1 MCGIA
6 GFVSFAGGG
15 GGEAVLARMNDALGH
30 RGPDGAGTFLE
41 EDGTVGLAH
50 RRLAII
56 DLSETGAQPMR
67 SDGRLVIV
75 FNGEIFN
82 FAEIR
87 AGLEERGHRF
97 RGGSD
102 TEVILAAYREWGAGC
117 VRRFV
122 GMFAFALW
130 DREARTLFLA
140 RDRLGIKPLFI
151 YRKGDL
157 LLFAS
162 ELKALFRHP
171 RFSAEIDAKAL
182 QYYLQFQYVPAP
194 LCILRDCRKLLPGHA
209 ATLSAAGGWREEP
222 YWEAAPF
229 FREPPALHSEE
240 EAADA
245 LDALVRSSVRYRMI
259 SDVPLGA
266 FLSGG
271 IDSSLVVAMMQSL
284 SSRRVKTFSI
294 RFREEGF
301 DEGEHAR
308 RVAAHLGTD
317 HHEKFCSREDALP
330 LIRRLPDFYDE
341 PFADSSAIPTM
352 MVSEFCRNSVTVS
365 LSGDGG
371 DELFCGYPRY
381 AWLRLAER
389 FRWLPAPVRRAL
401 SRPLQRLPF
410 RSARRAGTVFQYDRL
425 EDVYAPMV
433 HIFQKVRLPR
443 ILPHL
448 QDDADLAYYRAFHD
462 HADLPAEKRAML
474 CDLLTYLPDDIL
486 TKVDRASMSVGLEA
500 RVPLLDHR
508 IVEFAARL
516 PLRWTFRGSEQKRL
530 LKKVLYR
537 YVPRDI
543 IDRPKMGFGVPLEK
557 WFREE
562 WKAILEEYLRPERIR
577 RERFFL
583 AEGVR
588 ELVGEH
594 LSGRRNHFHRLWALV
609 MFGMWRERYVPDAVG
624 EAPRSTRPS
633 P

>member
-6 GFVSFAGGG
+6 GFVSLAGGE
-15 GGEAVLARMNDALGH
+15 GGETVLARMNEALRH

-41 EDGTVGLAH
+41 DDGTVGLAH

-130 DREARTLFLA
+130 DRDARTLVLA

-194 LCILRDCRKLLPGHA
+194 LCILRHCRKLLPGHT
-209 ATLSAAGGWREEP
+209 ATFSAAGDWREAP

-229 FREPPALHSEE
+229 YREPPAPPSEE
-240 EAADA
+240 EAAGA

-284 SSRRVKTFSI
+284 SSRPVKTFSI

-352 MVSEFCRNSVTVS
+352 MVSEFCRKSVTVS

-410 RSARRAGTVFQYDRL
+410 RYARGAGTVFQYHRV
-425 EDVYAPMV
+425 EDVYSPMV
-433 HIFQKVRLPR
+433 HIFQKAHLPR
-443 ILPHL
+443 IVPHL
-448 QDDADLAYYRAFHD
+448 HDDADLAYYRAFRD

-474 CDLLTYLPDDIL
+474 CDLQTYLPDDIL

-516 PLRWTFRGSEQKRL
+516 PLRWTFRGNEQKRL

-537 YVPRDI
+537 YVPREI
-543 IDRPKMGFGVPLEK
+543 IDRPKMGFGVPLET

-562 WKAILEEYLRPERIR
+562 WKGILEEYLRPERIR

-594 LSGRRNHFHRLWALV
+594 LSGRQNHFHRLWALV
-609 MFGMWRERYVPDAVG
+609 MFGMWRERYLPDAVG
-624 EAPRSTRPS
+624 EVPRSSRPS